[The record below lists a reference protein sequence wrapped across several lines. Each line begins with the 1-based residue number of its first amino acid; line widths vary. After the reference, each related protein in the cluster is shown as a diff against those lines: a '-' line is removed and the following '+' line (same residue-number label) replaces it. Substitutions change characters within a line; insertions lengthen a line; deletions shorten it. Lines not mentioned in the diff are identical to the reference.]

1 MTSALQQR
9 RDTRDPG
16 ALDLLAAMRTRRS
29 VGRVRPERPPRA
41 VIEQLLEAASWAPN
55 HHRTAPWRFFVLT
68 DDARK
73 ALGTVMARG
82 AARMLD
88 PALPEEQAR
97 QLLAR
102 TYDKALR
109 APVIVVVAVEPQP
122 EAVEIE
128 EIAAGAAAIENL
140 LLAAHALGLGAIWRT
155 GTPAYDPEVKAFFDL
170 APTAHL
176 LGFVYLGWPAG
187 PAPTKGR
194 RPPAPRARW
203 LGWEESER

>member
-1 MTSALQQR
+1 MTSVIHEPS
-9 RDTRDPG
+9 DTRDPVVM
-16 ALDLLAAMRTRRS
+16 DLLAAIRTRRS

-68 DDARK
+68 SDARK
-73 ALGTVMARG
+73 ALGTAMARG
-82 AARMLD
+82 VAATLD
-88 PALPEEQAR
+88 PALPEERAR
-97 QLLAR
+97 ELLAR
-102 TYDKALR
+102 TRDKALR

-128 EIAAGAAAIENL
+128 EIAAGAAAIQNL

-155 GTPAYDPEVKAFFDL
+155 GSPAYEPGVKAFFGL
-170 APTAHL
+170 APAAHL

-187 PAPTKGR
+187 PALEKGR
-194 RPPAPRARW
+194 RAPTPRARW
-203 LGWEESER
+203 LGWEETEP